1 MRSNRIGTDLML
13 HILTTEAL
21 AIYLPLENNC
31 YTQLCGVPLFMVEP
45 IHKVQARQQKR
56 KRKDEKAKE
65 TEAGSMKRRKPNT
78 SEKPS
83 QDLKP
88 ERTDPVVSCNQ
99 ALKEEAFNRPPVMV
113 EIMRNRMF
121 YSKWGWSGNRRLP
134 CVGLPIKR
142 KDRALRQVE

>member
-1 MRSNRIGTDLML
+1 ML

-88 ERTDPVVSCNQ
+88 WFPATK
-99 ALKEEAFNRPPVMV
+99 L
-113 EIMRNRMF
+113 
-121 YSKWGWSGNRRLP
+121 
-134 CVGLPIKR
+134 
-142 KDRALRQVE
+142 